1 MFVDQREKLAQES
14 DSSKKKTI
22 ADISDDDSD
31 SDGSSEEDSSRML
44 SYCTP
49 MLSQAR
55 SISFDAVI
63 FFDVSHE
70 HTHTY
75 IPTYINI

>member
-1 MFVDQREKLAQES
+1 MAQES

-44 SYCTP
+44 SYRTP

-63 FFDVSHE
+63 IFDVSHK
-70 HTHTY
+70 HTHAY
-75 IPTYINI
+75 IHKHLLA